1 MFGRIRRYYRD
12 NKAKVWKTIA
22 VIVFIF
28 IAIRFL
34 NYLAR
39 INREERQSNI
49 ETNTQ
54 NTTTTADN
62 TAYLPSE
69 AIISDT
75 NLSEE
80 QTSEEIAIIEEFINK
95 CNENKVEEAYSLLS
109 TDCKEQ
115 VFPTI
120 ESFYNNYYAKIFT
133 KKMSYD
139 AEAWIAHYDVTYR
152 VEIMEDI
159 LSSGKVSGE
168 SFEDYFTIVEE
179 DDETLKINLNNFVR
193 ATRNG

>member
-34 NYLAR
+34 NYVAR
-39 INREERQSNI
+39 INRENRQNSSEINNSN
-49 ETNTQ
+49 
-54 NTTTTADN
+54 TATSDN
-62 TAYLPSE
+62 TAYLPSK

-80 QTSEEIAIIEEFINK
+80 QTSQEIALIEDFINK
-95 CNENKVEEAYSLLS
+95 CNENKVEEAYNLLS

-133 KKMSYD
+133 SKMSYD

-159 LSSGKVSGE
+159 LSSGKVSE
-168 SFEDYFTIVEE
+168 EAFEDYYTIVEE
-179 DDETLKINLNNFVR
+179 NDTSKINLNNFVR

>member
-49 ETNTQ
+49 ETNNQ

-159 LSSGKVSGE
+159 LYSGKVSGE

>member
-62 TAYLPSE
+62 TTYLPSE

-75 NLSEE
+75 NLPKK
-80 QTSEEIAIIEEFINK
+80 QTSQEIALIEDFINK
-95 CNENKVEEAYSLLS
+95 CNENKVEEAYNLLS
-109 TDCKEQ
+109 TDCKKQ